1 MNNSSIK
8 RAMDV
13 VLALFLLVLTSPLFG
28 LILLCHWQAPGQAF
42 FAHNRVGRGL
52 KSFSCFK
59 FRTMYPD
66 AEERL
71 QVLMTQC
78 AQSRYQMLTY
88 GKIFNDPRV
97 TPLGRI
103 LRSTSLDELPQLINV
118 LRGEMSLV
126 GPRPVTSPELVHYG
140 DKTHVVFSCLPG
152 ITGLWQV
159 SGRNNNDYPQRIKMD
174 LWYAHHQ
181 SLWLDLKIIA
191 KTPWAVLR
199 GTGAS

>member
-1 MNNSSIK
+1 MSDVTIK
-8 RAMDV
+8 RLIDV
-13 VLALFLLVLTSPLFG
+13 VLALFLLVLTSPLFA
-28 LILLCHWQAPGQAF
+28 LVILCHWESPGQAF
-42 FAHNRVGRGL
+42 FAHHRVGRGL

-126 GPRPVTSPELVHYG
+126 GPRPVTPPELVHYG
-140 DKTHVVFSCLPG
+140 DKAHVVFACLPG
-152 ITGLWQV
+152 ITGWAQV
-159 SGRNNNDYPQRIKMD
+159 CGRSHNHYRQRIALD
-174 LWYAHHQ
+174 EWYVQHR
-181 SLWLDLKIIA
+181 SLWLDIKILA
-191 KTPWAVLR
+191 MTPWVVLR
-199 GTGAS
+199 GSGV